1 MIQLIF
7 RDGSEKR
14 IDYLSKELAEQLES
28 SLEGVSVVGPYSPA
42 VDRIADQHIRHI
54 RIVLP
59 RDKRLSERKEMLVK
73 TISKFEKERKY
84 PGHIVVDVD
93 PV

>member
-1 MIQLIF
+1 MGQPP
-7 RDGSEKR
+7 
-14 IDYLSKELAEQLES
+14 AS
-28 SLEGVSVVGPYSPA
+28 SGRKPVCVGARVTLRAIEFHEVRRRASPA
-42 VDRIADQHIRHI
+42 AACHI
-54 RIVLP
+54 RIILP